1 MAKVFLKKNFNVV
14 FTGVGCVKQ
23 NHNKD
28 TMKSSY
34 CVVIKLTLEQ
44 LREEL
49 LEQGRALT
57 ELLKPAYLDT
67 KAVLAAIE
75 RIEFLM
81 QDQTVDISDHWV
93 TARVKTADDG
103 KRFISDRSVREV
115 RLYIVLFAST
125 VLNIWSPYQI
135 CCFA

>member
-1 MAKVFLKKNFNVV
+1 M
-14 FTGVGCVKQ
+14 GVGCVKQ

-57 ELLKPAYLDT
+57 ELLKPAYPDT

-93 TARVKTADDG
+93 TARVKTDNG
-103 KRFISDRSVREV
+103 KRFISNLSVRKV
-115 RLYIVLFAST
+115 RVYYCSFAST
-125 VLNIWSPYQI
+125 VLKFWLPN
-135 CCFA
+135 

>member
-1 MAKVFLKKNFNVV
+1 M
-14 FTGVGCVKQ
+14 GVGCVKQ

-34 CVVIKLTLEQ
+34 CVVIRSSLQQ

-57 ELLKPAYLDT
+57 ELLKPAYPDT

-103 KRFISDRSVREV
+103 NRFLSDRSVREV

-125 VLNIWSPYQI
+125 VLNI
-135 CCFA
+135 

>member
-1 MAKVFLKKNFNVV
+1 M
-14 FTGVGCVKQ
+14 GVGCVKQ

-57 ELLKPAYLDT
+57 ELLKPAYPDT
-67 KAVLAAIE
+67 KAILAAIV

-93 TARVKTADDG
+93 TARVKTADG
-103 KRFISDRSVREV
+103 SKKFISDLSVREV

-125 VLNIWSPYQI
+125 VLNIWSPYQT

>member
-1 MAKVFLKKNFNVV
+1 M
-14 FTGVGCVKQ
+14 GVGCVKQ

-34 CVVIKLTLEQ
+34 SVVIKLTLEQ

-57 ELLKPAYLDT
+57 ELLKPAYPDT

-125 VLNIWSPYQI
+125 VLNI
-135 CCFA
+135 

>member
-1 MAKVFLKKNFNVV
+1 
-14 FTGVGCVKQ
+14 
-23 NHNKD
+23 
-28 TMKSSY
+28 MKSLH

-44 LREEL
+44 LRKEL

-57 ELLKPAYLDT
+57 ELLKPAYPDT

-93 TARVKTADDG
+93 TPRVKTTDDG
-103 KRFISDRSVREV
+103 KKFISDFSVREV
-115 RLYIVLFAST
+115 RFYIVLFAFT
-125 VLNIWSPYQI
+125 LLNIWSPYQI

>member
-1 MAKVFLKKNFNVV
+1 
-14 FTGVGCVKQ
+14 
-23 NHNKD
+23 
-28 TMKSSY
+28 MKISY

-57 ELLKPAYLDT
+57 ELLVVPYPDT
-67 KAVLAAIE
+67 KSVLAAII

-81 QDQTVDISDHWV
+81 QDQTENISDKWV

-103 KRFISDRSVREV
+103 KRFISDLSVREV
-115 RLYIVLFAST
+115 RLYNVLFAST
-125 VLNIWSPYQI
+125 VLNI
-135 CCFA
+135 

>member
-1 MAKVFLKKNFNVV
+1 MLSKTGHIWRRFSSRKKHFNFVFM
-14 FTGVGCVKQ
+14 GMGCVKQ

-57 ELLKPAYLDT
+57 ELLKPAYPDT

-125 VLNIWSPYQI
+125 VLNI
-135 CCFA
+135 